1 MLITNIYSFEH
12 CFGYSFSETDSIL
25 VYVALGLA
33 IGAYIFLALLA
44 IYVAVLQR
52 RIQRL
57 QDEANAPPDADT
69 LANPYVIPTETKI
82 PLEDH
87 QNSVNNRNR
96 LS

>member
-1 MLITNIYSFEH
+1 MCIPNKYLLFH
-12 CFGYSFSETDSIL
+12 CFGISFSETDSIL

-87 QNSVNNRNR
+87 ENSLNIRNS